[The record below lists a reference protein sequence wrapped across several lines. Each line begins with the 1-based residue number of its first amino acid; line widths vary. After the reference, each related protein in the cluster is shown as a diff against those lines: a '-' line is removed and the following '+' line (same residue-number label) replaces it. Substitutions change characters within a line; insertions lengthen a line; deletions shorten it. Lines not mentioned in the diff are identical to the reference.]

1 MAGAFL
7 YLCCCCSIHFK
18 WVCKVLWNV
27 FFTIMLVGSI
37 CAVSINVVHAQ
48 YINGILW
55 VLIVW
60 WVARS
65 VTHQKSLNLP
75 QGPTPHTPLPEPPR
89 RPVIIKLLRPEDT
102 KF

>member
-37 CAVSINVVHAQ
+37 CVISMQENFAGVVW
-48 YINGILW
+48 ILAGW
-55 VLIVW
+55 WMVW
-60 WVARS
+60 LTFHEEAERAR
-65 VTHQKSLNLP
+65 
-75 QGPTPHTPLPEPPR
+75 G
-89 RPVIIKLLRPEDT
+89 
-102 KF
+102 